1 MVVSIRQFM
10 SGGTTPPQAFAY
22 KYDQLNRITGAELYT
37 NFDLA
42 TNAWQAGGSGSTTY
56 KESFTYDHNGNIIRQ
71 NRNGNAAQV
80 NLDQLKYYYYNA
92 AGGTYDPEI
101 STPQNATN
109 RLAYVTDGVA
119 AGNYGDDIDNQSA
132 NNYTYDQIGQLT
144 GDVQEQI
151 GSIVWNVQ
159 NKIRSVT
166 RTTGSTKA
174 DLEFKYDAM
183 GQRMVKIAKPRTGG
197 SASTQENWVYTYY
210 VRDAQ
215 GNVMA
220 TYERKLPK
228 TGGTYKDQIKLKEQ
242 HLYGSSRAGMRQV
255 DLLLTAKDYTFN
267 SYNGL
272 LLSGTFQT
280 QTSNPASQTSFVRMV
295 GQKVYEMA
303 NHLGNVLVTVTDGR
317 GVLNSG
323 SVVTGYNAVIKS
335 AMDYSAFGV
344 VLEGRKF
351 VSASG
356 EHRYD
361 FNGKETDQETYWQ
374 DYGFRVYNP
383 KLGKFLSE
391 DPLTKDYPWYT
402 PYQFAGNKPIWAID
416 LDGLE
421 EYIAT
426 DFYNAAGQLYKT
438 QITIIGAWHT
448 ASTTGPHVIV
458 HRSSVEYAANGNATV
473 TYNGSSTSLDGTN
486 PFGGVELFYARG
498 NMALPQPAATPP
510 PTPYLYLPSA
520 SPFSPNGAEN
530 NDKSFDLLTGATIGG
545 TQVNPGIPNATNT
558 FELLY
563 NAPQPNPQTSAA
575 LPNGIN
581 AVPTNVHP
589 DLSTNTDQ
597 GGQTLNTS
605 PSVPFA
611 GGTLGTVNQINNV
624 ASAATLGQAIPN
636 GNFTVT
642 INSTV
647 TAIPAGAATRG
658 APVNSTV
665 PAEANNNNNQYLPSV
680 NQSTINSWMVN
691 PR

>member
-1 MVVSIRQFM
+1 MIIISPNLWNGNIRHMVVSIRQFM
-10 SGGTTPPQAFAY
+10 SGGTAPPQAFAY

-42 TNAWQAGGSGSTTY
+42 TNAWQAGGSGSSTY
-56 KESFTYDHNGNIIRQ
+56 RESFTYDHNGNIIRQ
-71 NRNGNAAQV
+71 NRNGSAAQV

-144 GDVQEQI
+144 GDAQEQI
-151 GSIVWNVQ
+151 GSIVWNVY

-272 LLSGTFQT
+272 LLSGTNTAQV
-280 QTSNPASQTSFVRMV
+280 SNPASQTSFVRMV

-317 GVLNSG
+317 FVLNSG
-323 SVVTGYNAVIKS
+323 SAVTGYTAVVKS
-335 AMDYSAFGV
+335 AMDYSAFGAPLAGRTFSSPSYKYGFNGMEKDAEMHGV
-344 VLEGRKF
+344 DGDSYDFGARMYDARVGRWLSCDPLEGKYPDISPYTFAIDNPLKF
-351 VSASG
+351 IDFDGRDITPTRIEEYAYEENIIGLVGQRDINDQLLRQPNSVHGLGVTFVRFNDRSSAGINYKYNEKTKKYDVFYTTHRYVNKSLAKGGELDKLNPGLAAEVEAHEQGHVQQLDEVVKGVYTIASG
-356 EHRYD
+356 FTFSQKDDKGKTIETAVSFTGTADQILDQAAAFYD
-361 FNGKETDQETYWQ
+361 KNPSLFAKQKMTKQQYLDYVFNQTTSAMATRKQQQATPNSVSSDRSPAETDANKRAEKILKSK
-374 DYGFRVYNP
+374 GLPMVYNSGQRVIN
-383 KLGKFLSE
+383 LG
-391 DPLTKDYPWYT
+391 
-402 PYQFAGNKPIWAID
+402 GNKKV
-416 LDGLE
+416 
-421 EYIAT
+421 
-426 DFYNAAGQLYKT
+426 FYR
-438 QITIIGAWHT
+438 QI
-448 ASTTGPHVIV
+448 
-458 HRSSVEYAANGNATV
+458 
-473 TYNGSSTSLDGTN
+473 
-486 PFGGVELFYARG
+486 EL
-498 NMALPQPAATPP
+498 
-510 PTPYLYLPSA
+510 
-520 SPFSPNGAEN
+520 
-530 NDKSFDLLTGATIGG
+530 
-545 TQVNPGIPNATNT
+545 
-558 FELLY
+558 
-563 NAPQPNPQTSAA
+563 
-575 LPNGIN
+575 
-581 AVPTNVHP
+581 
-589 DLSTNTDQ
+589 
-597 GGQTLNTS
+597 
-605 PSVPFA
+605 
-611 GGTLGTVNQINNV
+611 
-624 ASAATLGQAIPN
+624 
-636 GNFTVT
+636 
-642 INSTV
+642 
-647 TAIPAGAATRG
+647 TRKK
-658 APVNSTV
+658 
-665 PAEANNNNNQYLPSV
+665 
-680 NQSTINSWMVN
+680 
-691 PR
+691 